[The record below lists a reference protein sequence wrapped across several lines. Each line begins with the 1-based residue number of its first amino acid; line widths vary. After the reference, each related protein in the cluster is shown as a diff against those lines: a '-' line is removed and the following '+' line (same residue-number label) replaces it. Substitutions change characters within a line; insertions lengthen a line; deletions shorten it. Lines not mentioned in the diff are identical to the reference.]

1 MVQRI
6 FLYFFDKKR
15 EGLAFERLKFA
26 SSTPEHPRHGVLK
39 LWKLLKEC
47 QKQEKT
53 RGRVFVGLDLVDYS
67 DESEDEAYGEY
78 DKGNKVYFVHFFVN
92 QINADIAWDTAEKPE
107 KASAL
112 LKPGDGFGAIKAVIS
127 NCFKD

>member
-1 MVQRI
+1 MKV
-6 FLYFFDKKR
+6 
-15 EGLAFERLKFA
+15 
-26 SSTPEHPRHGVLK
+26 
-39 LWKLLKEC
+39 
-47 QKQEKT
+47 
-53 RGRVFVGLDLVDYS
+53 VGLELGKDSQGESLMDLNLVGYS

>member
-1 MVQRI
+1 MGCWNFGNCLRSA
-6 FLYFFDKKR
+6 KK
-15 EGLAFERLKFA
+15 
-26 SSTPEHPRHGVLK
+26 
-39 LWKLLKEC
+39 
-47 QKQEKT
+47 EKT
-53 RGRVFVGLDLVDYS
+53 LGRVFVGLDLVDYS
-67 DESEDEAYGEY
+67 DESEDEAYGED

-127 NCFKD
+127 NCFKDWTANNEA